1 MTFPGHLRHWIWQEI
16 NPTLVS
22 PGTSHS
28 HSVPTHQAGGCPD
41 CLKELLLPRLPLS
54 CQGDFPLLLS
64 MLVCAVELRVP
75 WLCSRRQLLLIT
87 MCQHQGQGKVMPQ
100 HGLGISFLC
109 GSPFL
114 LLLHQLSGSLLHC
127 PVGVTLTL
135 PHRPAPA
142 EWDLKQRVR
151 GHISSAPASGT
162 AQHHCLPSVALSP
175 AQARSC
181 LPFRAKRDTSGR
193 CSSVPGAGAGSA
205 PRLEALAAQSPS
217 SKSQGSIPKPQTCSR
232 SKAVSKCPPVTTHRP
247 SGST

>member
-1 MTFPGHLRHWIWQEI
+1 M
-16 NPTLVS
+16 
-22 PGTSHS
+22 
-28 HSVPTHQAGGCPD
+28 PTHQAGGCPD

-64 MLVCAVELRVP
+64 MLVCAAELRVP

-175 AQARSC
+175 GPGTQLFAFQSQKRHQWQMLICAWGWGWQRTQAGGTGS
-181 LPFRAKRDTSGR
+181 PEPIQQE
-193 CSSVPGAGAGSA
+193 PG
-205 PRLEALAAQSPS
+205 Q
-217 SKSQGSIPKPQTCSR
+217 QSIPKPQTCSR
-232 SKAVSKCPPVTTHRP
+232 SKAVSKCPPVATHRP